1 MISDMLPIQKLIF
14 SQDNNPN
21 SSYKDE
27 LVTFSLDQ
35 NWLLWA
41 RTKENRANIVPYS
54 LTWLTSGKET
64 KIIYVEDYIVDFP
77 YLIVDGQEIESISKL
92 IKSHFDIYSQAEIVQ
107 QAQTARTEKEQV
119 EAIFRL
125 ALIAPNKFDSKFFE
139 LFQIGFNHPSPEV
152 RAKTLKACAYTEWKE
167 FIPCVEK
174 IRNQDSDEIV
184 RNEAEIIFK
193 AYESQGIS

>member
-1 MISDMLPIQKLIF
+1 MNSNMLPIQKLIF

-64 KIIYVEDYIVDFP
+64 KIIYVEDYIVGFP
-77 YLIVDGQEIESISKL
+77 YLIIDGQEVESVCQL
-92 IKSHFDIYSQAEIVQ
+92 IKSHFDIYSQAEIFQKV
-107 QAQTARTEKEQV
+107 QTARTEKEQI

-125 ALIAPNKFDSKFFE
+125 ALIAPNEFDSKFFE
-139 LFQIGFNHPSPEV
+139 AFQIGFNHSSPEV
-152 RAKTLKACAYTEWKE
+152 RIKTLKACAYTEWKE
-167 FIPCVEK
+167 FIPHVEK
-174 IRNQDSDEIV
+174 IKNQDSDETV
-184 RNEAEIIFK
+184 KNQAGIILK
-193 AYESQGIS
+193 AYQSQGIH

>member
-14 SQDNNPN
+14 SQDNNLN

-77 YLIVDGQEIESISKL
+77 YLIVDGQEVESISKL

-107 QAQTARTEKEQV
+107 KVQTARTEQEQID
-119 EAIFRL
+119 AIFRL
-125 ALIAPNKFDSKFFE
+125 ALVAPNKFDSKFFE
-139 LFQIGFNHPSPEV
+139 LFQIGFNHASPEV

-167 FIPCVEK
+167 FIPCINK
-174 IRNQDSDEIV
+174 IRNQDSDEMV
-184 RNEAEIIFK
+184 KNQAEIISK
-193 AYESQGIS
+193 AYQRQNI